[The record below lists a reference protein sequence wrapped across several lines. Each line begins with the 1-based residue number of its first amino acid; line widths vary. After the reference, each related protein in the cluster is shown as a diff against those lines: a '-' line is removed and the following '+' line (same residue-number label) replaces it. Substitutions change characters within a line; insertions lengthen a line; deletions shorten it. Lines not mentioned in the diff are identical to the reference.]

1 MVFSIKFGLKY
12 LLPLF
17 LITFSILALVF
28 IQLQFFQPNSVMSV
42 PVVEHKNYYPF
53 NTTGSA
59 IVSNSTNLIFFGG
72 TNDNWDGINT
82 IISVNKEQL
91 LNFNNSVNSSSLFHI
106 IGHLP
111 YTVYDMG
118 VVNVGSV
125 VYLFGGFSSYNIISG
140 ILEVNMSS
148 WPYKISQVANM
159 SYGLENPIVL
169 RLDNLVYIFGGSN
182 AYIGNNNREIY
193 SFNLTDNSIKDLQIK
208 TPLISP
214 AVEYYNNK
222 VYLIGGI
229 DINTAQFS
237 NSVYEFDPS
246 TKTFNLVDTLS
257 LKIDYRPSYVI
268 NNNLFV
274 WSENDGSNY
283 YNQPLALNLDTFKI
297 SYLNTNFFTHK
308 AFYQCSQR
316 FLDINYKLWL
326 FGGTNNSIAT
336 YSIYE
341 FDLASLFGKPLINN
355 DINNITFNTYN
366 NKSIFSDT
374 GACINYNFTDQRSQL
389 IDPFNPVIL
398 NASDS
403 ITIKAT

>member
-140 ILEVNMSS
+140 IL
-148 WPYKISQVANM
+148 
-159 SYGLENPIVL
+159 
-169 RLDNLVYIFGGSN
+169 
-182 AYIGNNNREIY
+182 
-193 SFNLTDNSIKDLQIK
+193 
-208 TPLISP
+208 
-214 AVEYYNNK
+214 
-222 VYLIGGI
+222 
-229 DINTAQFS
+229 
-237 NSVYEFDPS
+237 
-246 TKTFNLVDTLS
+246 
-257 LKIDYRPSYVI
+257 
-268 NNNLFV
+268 
-274 WSENDGSNY
+274 
-283 YNQPLALNLDTFKI
+283 
-297 SYLNTNFFTHK
+297 
-308 AFYQCSQR
+308 
-316 FLDINYKLWL
+316 
-326 FGGTNNSIAT
+326 
-336 YSIYE
+336 
-341 FDLASLFGKPLINN
+341 
-355 DINNITFNTYN
+355 
-366 NKSIFSDT
+366 
-374 GACINYNFTDQRSQL
+374 
-389 IDPFNPVIL
+389 
-398 NASDS
+398 
-403 ITIKAT
+403 

>member
-1 MVFSIKFGLKY
+1 MNSYVYIFKTINKKLVFFIKFGLKY

-28 IQLQFFQPNSVMSV
+28 IQLQFFQPSSVKTV
-42 PVVEHKNYYPF
+42 PVVEHKNLYPF

-91 LNFNNSVNSSSLFHI
+91 LNSNNSVDSSSLFHI

-118 VVNVGSV
+118 VIKAGSV
-125 VYLFGGFSSYNIISG
+125 VYLFGGFSSYNILSS
-140 ILEVNMSS
+140 ILEVNMTS
-148 WPYKISQVANM
+148 WPYKISLITNM
-159 SYGLENPIVL
+159 SYGLENPKVL

-182 AYIGNNNREIY
+182 AYIGNNNREVY
-193 SFNLTDNSIKDLQIK
+193 TFNLTDNSIKDLQIK
-208 TPLISP
+208 TPLITP

-222 VYLIGGI
+222 IYLIGGT
-229 DINTAQFS
+229 DINTAQFT
-237 NSVYEFDPS
+237 NSVYEFDPG
-246 TKTFNLVDTLS
+246 TKTFNLVNTLS
-257 LKIDYRPSYVI
+257 AKIDYTPSYVI

-283 YNQPLALNLDTFKI
+283 YNQPITLNLDTFKI
-297 SYLNTNFFTHK
+297 SYLNTNFFTNK
-308 AFYQCSQR
+308 TFYQCNQR
-316 FLDINYKLWL
+316 FLDNNYKLWL
-326 FGGTNNSIAT
+326 FGGTNSSIAT

-341 FDLASLFGKPLINN
+341 FDLASLFGKQMINN
-355 DINNITFNTYN
+355 D
-366 NKSIFSDT
+366 
-374 GACINYNFTDQRSQL
+374 
-389 IDPFNPVIL
+389 
-398 NASDS
+398 
-403 ITIKAT
+403 